1 MRRLNT
7 IIVRIKVMQQFYIKL
22 ANTSVSRPLNRV
34 VYLVVPKACVVGRV
48 KAIEG

>member
-22 ANTSVSRPLNRV
+22 VNTSVSRPLNRV
-34 VYLVVPKACVVGRV
+34 VCLAISKACVVGRV